1 MNHNSKRITKADK
14 GFAWKLDFKDIKV
27 PVKTREIHNVE
38 KKNFISF
45 SVSGYESNKEHPIYV
60 SKKYNE
66 EKKHG
71 DLLLIGKEGKK
82 HYVLI
87 NHFNTF
93 TEENTF
99 AIIVYKLL
107 VQKKY

>member
-1 MNHNSKRITKADK
+1 MKVTKNIQFTYQK
-14 GFAWKLDFKDIKV
+14 
-27 PVKTREIHNVE
+27 NVM
-38 KKNFISF
+38 KK
-45 SVSGYESNKEHPIYV
+45 
-60 SKKYNE
+60 
-66 EKKHG
+66 KKHG

-87 NHFNTF
+87 KHFNTF
-93 TEENTF
+93 TEENIF